1 MKRRVVFGLP
11 GIFVLSMA
19 FTSFVVSCHTGVEDI
34 TPSAYINRNRLVLYA
49 RSDPSDY
56 DYLNSYTLVVTL
68 RPRKAFYG
76 AQIDWCSN
84 DGGIVFVKE
93 ETRRPP
99 SGFGENGR
107 ATVKIVGYEVGE
119 AKITAT
125 VTFANGSSKDLFVQ
139 VSVVE

>member
-34 TPSAYINRNRLVLYA
+34 TPSAYINRDELVLYV
-49 RSDPSDY
+49 RSDH
-56 DYLNSYTLVVTL
+56 YLNSYTLVVTL
-68 RPRKAFYG
+68 RPRNAFYG

-107 ATVKIVGYEVGE
+107 ATVKIVGYNVGRAE
-119 AKITAT
+119 IKAT
-125 VTFANGSSKDLFVQ
+125 VTFANGSSQDLL
-139 VSVVE
+139 VEVRVE